1 MDGNLSANEGKEATI
16 LFTIIEGMNRVVV
29 VGRTASLAFKSHYGT
44 FPDPVEDAADLG
56 LPPPRLTKGVANNHL
71 VLLRFDNG
79 STVRVRQNLAGVGA
93 PPRPVRGRRNPAKN
107 LAA

>member
-1 MDGNLSANEGKEATI
+1 M
-16 LFTIIEGMNRVVV
+16 VV

-44 FPDPVEDAADLG
+44 FPNRVADAADLG
-56 LPPPRLTKGVANNHL
+56 LPPAGLTKGVANNHL

-79 STVRVRQNLAGVGA
+79 STVRVR
-93 PPRPVRGRRNPAKN
+93 RNPAKG